1 MKVVRMVVVIGYVES
16 WRDSTKLHNLKSQP
30 NGPVIELGLP
40 FLQVTVLVK
49 SFHGPRNPIG
59 H

>member
-1 MKVVRMVVVIGYVES
+1 MEGFNQIA
-16 WRDSTKLHNLKSQP
+16 HNLQSQP

-49 SFHGPRNPIG
+49 EFLKGLAIPLGIEPACCYVESL
-59 H
+59 